1 MDPVVL
7 DQIPF
12 QLDLEDLKK
21 KLHVKDESSLAKDL
35 VHLLAEAQSLG
46 RPKALYK
53 VSFIESKG
61 DDFITAEGITL
72 KSRVLR
78 VNLDQIYRIFP
89 YAVTCGT
96 ELEEWTKGI
105 TDLVRRFAADAIKE
119 DVLYQAL
126 RYLMEHLKGSH
137 QLTQVSRM
145 SPGSL
150 ADWPIEEQRPLFQI
164 LGNAKDLIGVSLTES
179 LMMVPTKSVSGVC
192 FPTEIDFFSC
202 QLCPR
207 EVCPGRKAS
216 YDKDL
221 YEKKYRLRKGALPQ
235 P

>member
-1 MDPVVL
+1 MDPIVL

-21 KLHVKDESSLAKDL
+21 KLRVREESSFAKDL
-35 VHLLAEAQSLG
+35 HHLMADAQSLG
-46 RPKALYK
+46 RPKALYRI
-53 VSFIESKG
+53 SFIESKG
-61 DDFITAEGITL
+61 DDFITADGITL
-72 KSRVLR
+72 KSRILR
-78 VNLDQIYRIFP
+78 VNLDQVYRIFP

-96 ELEEWTKGI
+96 ELEEWTKGM
-105 TDLVRRFAADAIKE
+105 TDLLRSFAADTIKE
-119 DVLYQAL
+119 TVLYQAIH
-126 RYLMEHLKGSH
+126 YLMEHLKESH
-137 QLTQVSRM
+137 QLTQASRM

-150 ADWPIEEQRPLFQI
+150 ADWPIDEQRPLFEI
-164 LGNAKDLIGVSLTES
+164 LGNVKDLIGVSLTES

-192 FPTEIDFFSC
+192 FPTEVDFVSC
-202 QLCPR
+202 QLCER

-221 YEKKYRLRKGALPQ
+221 YERKYRLRKGDRPQ

>member
-1 MDPVVL
+1 
-7 DQIPF
+7 
-12 QLDLEDLKK
+12 
-21 KLHVKDESSLAKDL
+21 
-35 VHLLAEAQSLG
+35 
-46 RPKALYK
+46 LYR

-61 DDFITAEGITL
+61 DDFITVEGITL

-78 VNLDQIYRIFP
+78 VNLDQVYRVFP

-96 ELEEWTKGI
+96 ELEEWTQGI
-105 TDLVRRFAADAIKE
+105 TDLVRSFAADAIKQ

-126 RYLMEHLKGSH
+126 RYLMEHLKGSY
-137 QLTQVSRM
+137 QLAQVSKM

-150 ADWPIEEQRPLFQI
+150 ADWPIEEQRPLFEI
-164 LGNAKDLIGVSLTES
+164 LGNAKDLIGISLTES

-192 FPTEIDFFSC
+192 FPTEVDFFSC

-221 YEKKYRLRKGALPQ
+221 YERKYRPRKGALPQ

>member
-1 MDPVVL
+1 MDPIVL
-7 DQIPF
+7 DHIPF
-12 QLDLEDLKK
+12 QLNLEDLKK
-21 KLHVKDESSLAKDL
+21 KLRVKEGSSFAKDL
-35 VHLLAEAQSLG
+35 EHLAAEAQTIG
-46 RPKALYK
+46 RPKALYR

-61 DDFITAEGITL
+61 DDFITVDGITL

-78 VNLDQIYRIFP
+78 VNLDQVYRIFP

-96 ELEEWTKGI
+96 ELDEWTKGM
-105 TDLVRRFAADAIKE
+105 TDLLRSFAADAVKE
-119 DVLYQAL
+119 AILYQAIHHVMDHL
-126 RYLMEHLKGSH
+126 RETY
-137 QLTQVSRM
+137 QLTQASRM

-150 ADWPIEEQRPLFQI
+150 ADWPIDEQRPLFDI

-179 LMMVPTKSVSGVC
+179 LLMVPTKSVSGVC
-192 FPTEIDFFSC
+192 FPTEVNFVSC

-221 YEKKYRLRKGALPQ
+221 YERKYRLRNAIAFHS
-235 P
+235 